1 MEDVRILI
9 GLLDD
14 VNVDTSASRP
24 RRIELNASIWSLTS
38 QFGSPSQ
45 STVDLRNE
53 LASHPELASELA
65 KGLFQ
70 LASESVP
77 HTPDT
82 GTSSTKK
89 LDATQEQIES
99 STFALR
105 LARNVAAGHAELQHI
120 FWQHVESIDPLL
132 SFVTAFVQVH
142 DEIYRPL
149 TRAAVQM
156 LSNLLMAN
164 AEVQHAF
171 WTRYVLDGSRELGRT
186 QLLLRL
192 LASSDHGTL
201 VASLLVLLTCCRGS
215 TQNRHLVTVPEC
227 RALLELLF
235 SVLEQSFRDYAEAE
249 REPSSNPIEEL
260 DELSS
265 MTYSL
270 FSHLFSERLFGSILQ
285 TISPSSSALQ
295 EPAVSS
301 VASNPVTGAQRTLLG
316 LYDAYLSAGA
326 EGYGASS
333 SSSTQVPDQFVDA
346 SALIRFFIQLGT
358 HLHRA
363 MVQLPRPSNGSGGVA
378 SPPPSFDA
386 RTLIGVPQA
395 IVLTIQCI
403 NEWILT
409 STKSSSLE
417 EDGDESRS
425 VVMVENGRFLLTNI
439 QRRAKVS
446 LDAHFPAPEADM
458 VLEPPALRPD
468 DPIGIAICLLREI
481 SAIFPAESPFK
492 ASNQDSTSGT
502 PDRDP
507 SSMPDG
513 HVLSHTGSSS
523 LRNGQSTEAAS
534 LLDEGAGGP
543 GKLAFTFLKRELVRL
558 VGIVSFAEARTA
570 TDEEKTAVRGV
581 QDYVRQLGGLFTV
594 LGMTQLDELNPYI
607 REHAVF
613 ALRNLLSGNQANQDL
628 IAQLRRVDDP
638 AAK

>member
-215 TQNRHLVTVPEC
+215 TQNSIHLVTVPEC

-265 MTYSL
+265 MTAAVRVDIANHLTFIISTTRTGSEFCRFESGHRCPADIAGSL
-270 FSHLFSERLFGSILQ
+270 RCIPQRRSRRLRCKQLIVNTSPGSVRGRLGPDPLLHPAGH
-285 TISPSSSALQ
+285 PSA
-295 EPAVSS
+295 PRDG
-301 VASNPVTGAQRTLLG
+301 P
-316 LYDAYLSAGA
+316 
-326 EGYGASS
+326 ASS
-333 SSSTQVPDQFVDA
+333 SFERIGWSGLTA
-346 SALIRFFIQLGT
+346 S
-358 HLHRA
+358 
-363 MVQLPRPSNGSGGVA
+363 
-378 SPPPSFDA
+378 
-386 RTLIGVPQA
+386 
-395 IVLTIQCI
+395 
-403 NEWILT
+403 
-409 STKSSSLE
+409 
-417 EDGDESRS
+417 
-425 VVMVENGRFLLTNI
+425 
-439 QRRAKVS
+439 
-446 LDAHFPAPEADM
+446 
-458 VLEPPALRPD
+458 
-468 DPIGIAICLLREI
+468 
-481 SAIFPAESPFK
+481 
-492 ASNQDSTSGT
+492 
-502 PDRDP
+502 
-507 SSMPDG
+507 
-513 HVLSHTGSSS
+513 
-523 LRNGQSTEAAS
+523 
-534 LLDEGAGGP
+534 
-543 GKLAFTFLKRELVRL
+543 
-558 VGIVSFAEARTA
+558 
-570 TDEEKTAVRGV
+570 
-581 QDYVRQLGGLFTV
+581 
-594 LGMTQLDELNPYI
+594 
-607 REHAVF
+607 
-613 ALRNLLSGNQANQDL
+613 
-628 IAQLRRVDDP
+628 QLRRQNTHRRP
-638 AAK
+638 AGHRTHYPVHQRMDSHID